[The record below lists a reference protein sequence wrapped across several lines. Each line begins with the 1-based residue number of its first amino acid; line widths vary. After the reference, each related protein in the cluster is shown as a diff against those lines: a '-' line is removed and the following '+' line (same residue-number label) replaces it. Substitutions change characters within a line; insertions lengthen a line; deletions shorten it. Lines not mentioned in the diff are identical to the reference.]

1 MKDGAEKRERICREG
16 KQGVKPEGREGR
28 GAGEGRRRRE
38 GGGEGLAERK
48 HGAGDSGMGGGA
60 KRTEKG
66 REGVRDSQAP
76 VLL

>member
-38 GGGEGLAERK
+38 EGGERDWRRENMEQETAEWEEEQRGQRK
-48 HGAGDSGMGGGA
+48 G
-60 KRTEKG
+60 EK
-66 REGVRDSQAP
+66 E
-76 VLL
+76 